1 MQSGLMAS
9 LRDRRFEIVTAKE
22 AGMVN
27 RADEQHLR
35 RATAEECVLFSFNTG
50 DYAAIHAKWLSTGLS
65 HAGIIV
71 SPQQRF
77 SVGEQLRRI
86 LNLAG
91 DLSREAMRDRMEYL
105 ARWAG

>member
-9 LRDRRFEIVTAKE
+9 LRDRRFYIVTAKE
-22 AGMVN
+22 AGMIN
-27 RADEQHLR
+27 RSDEQHLR
-35 RATAEECVLFSFNTG
+35 RATAEGCVLFSFNTG
-50 DYAAIHAKWLSTGLS
+50 DYAAIHAEWLASGQS

-86 LNLAG
+86 SILALE
-91 DLSREAMRDRMEYL
+91 LSAAAMRDRFEYL
-105 ARWAG
+105 ANWGR